1 MDRASRRLGLSN
13 LPPRLRWYVGGVVA
27 LAVPIVAA
35 AAGTA
40 TPPSTYEALWL
51 GGFLALAFLADLK
64 PVPLDEDDGHAV
76 SLAFVF
82 ILASL
87 LLFGWQYAVLI
98 GVCSIVSAQLIE
110 RRPPTRLVFNG
121 ATYALA
127 ALAAAVPTV
136 ALDLDDAT
144 GVGAVTI
151 SAFVGGA
158 LFVIANVALV
168 CGAVALQQGVSVRSL
183 LRDNA
188 RHSAPA
194 FVIMAFIAALATT
207 LYRQEPVT
215 LLLLAGPMVA
225 LTMYQRSALATR
237 IAARAALTDDL
248 TGLGNRRSY
257 ESGLREAIE
266 RAEQTGM
273 PLSLCVV
280 DVDSFKQ
287 INDVYGHPA
296 GDGVLVAL
304 AEILSAAAPAFRL
317 GGDELALALEL
328 DAAAAYAAIERLQER
343 VAGGAFQSAIPV
355 TISAGI
361 ASYPAHA
368 VDVTGLERAADDAL
382 YAAKHEGRSR
392 TRVYA
397 PALARTFPPHELAR
411 RVEREARL
419 RAAENL
425 VRVVDA
431 KDTYVGA
438 HSASVARV
446 AAEIAHQLGLDEEE
460 IANVQLAARL
470 HDLGKIAIPDRIL
483 QKPEALTFDEA
494 RLMRTHPELGAS
506 LLDGLEIGP
515 VDRWIRH
522 HHEHWDG
529 SGYPDRLSA
538 EDIPLG
544 SRIILVADAFDAMT
558 SNRSYRPAM
567 SVDGALA
574 ELCAKAASQFD
585 PEVVGALLRW
595 IGVAELPEQLG
606 CDVDRVLAA

>member
-1 MDRASRRLGLSN
+1 MHRVSRRLGLSG
-13 LPPRLRWYVGGVVA
+13 LPPRLRGYVVAVVA
-27 LAVPIVAA
+27 LAVPVVVV
-35 AAGTA
+35 AAGTPP
-40 TPPSTYEALWL
+40 TPNVHDALWL
-51 GGFLALAFLADLK
+51 GGFVALAFLADLK
-64 PVPLDEDDGHAV
+64 PVPLDEDNGHAI

-87 LLFGWQYAVLI
+87 LLFGWQYGVLI
-98 GVCSIVSAQLIE
+98 GVLSIMGAQLIE
-110 RRPPTRLVFNG
+110 GRPPIRLAFNG
-121 ATYALA
+121 AAYALA
-127 ALAAAVPTV
+127 ALAAAAPQLVV
-136 ALDLDDAT
+136 GIDDASGVWAVT
-144 GVGAVTI
+144 VGAF
-151 SAFVGGA
+151 AGGA
-158 LFVIANVALV
+158 LFVVTNVVLV
-168 CGAVALQQGVSVRSL
+168 CGAVALQRGESL
-183 LRDNA
+183 RPLLMDNA

-207 LYRQEPVT
+207 LYRQEPAG
-215 LLLLAGPMVA
+215 LLLLAGPIVA

-266 RAEQTGM
+266 RAEQAGSH
-273 PLSLCVV
+273 LSLCVF

-287 INDVYGHPA
+287 INDVYGHPT

-304 AEILSAAAPAFRL
+304 AEILSAEAPAFRL

-328 DAAAAYAAIERLQER
+328 DAQAAYDAVERLQER
-343 VAGGAFQSAIPV
+343 VAAGAFPSGIPV
-355 TISAGI
+355 TISAGV

-368 VDVTGLERAADDAL
+368 LDVTGLERAADDAL

-392 TRVYA
+392 TCLYA
-397 PALARTFPPHELAR
+397 PTLARSFPPHELAR
-411 RVEREARL
+411 RAEREARL

-446 AAEIAHQLGLDEEE
+446 AAEIAHQLGLDEDE

-538 EDIPLG
+538 GEIPLG

-558 SNRSYRPAM
+558 TKRSYRSAI

-574 ELCAKAASQFD
+574 ELRAKAGAQFD
-585 PEVVGALLRW
+585 PEVVDALFRW
-595 IGVAELPEQLG
+595 IGVEPGEHVHRDLDPAI
-606 CDVDRVLAA
+606 AA